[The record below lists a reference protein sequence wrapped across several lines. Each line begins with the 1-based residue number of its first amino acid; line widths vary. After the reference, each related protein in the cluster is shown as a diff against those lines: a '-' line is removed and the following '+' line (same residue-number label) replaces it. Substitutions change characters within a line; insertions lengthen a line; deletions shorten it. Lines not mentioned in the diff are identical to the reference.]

1 MKNFLLLLFFSLNVF
16 SQDNIKDE
24 DFNFVLVKKENEGKV
39 VFSGKQHYFEVSLK
53 GNLDTINVPHQ
64 RFDENNFVVIDKKKM
79 LEFTTI
85 NVARNILDIYDFNNL
100 SITQQRNV
108 LESYVNYEL
117 DYYKKDLG
125 IIIENYQLQVIYD
138 QDRMYYF
145 MSYKIGNNREKSEAA
160 VEKNIYL
167 ITVAFNHILVLNMP
181 LTASQDIAEYST
193 FLKGLIPSIKY
204 FNKKY
209 PE

>member
-1 MKNFLLLLFFSLNVF
+1 MKAVFLFLFCSLTAF

-24 DFNFVLVKKENEGKV
+24 DFKFILDKHEKEGKV
-39 VFSGKQHYFEVSLK
+39 IFAGNKHYFEVSLK
-53 GNLDTINVPHQ
+53 GSLDTINVPHQ

-85 NVARNILDIYDFNNL
+85 NVAHNILDLYDFNNL
-100 SITQQRNV
+100 TITQQRNV

-125 IIIENYQLQVIYD
+125 LILENYQLQVLYD
-138 QDRMYYF
+138 EDRMYYF
-145 MSYKIGNNREKSEAA
+145 MSYKIGNKKESPSAN

-167 ITVAFNHILVLNMP
+167 ITIAFNHILVLNMP
-181 LTASQDIAEYST
+181 LTGSQDLLEYST
-193 FLKGLIPSIKY
+193 YLKGLIPSIKFY
-204 FNKKY
+204 NKKY
-209 PE
+209 Q